1 MVSLISFGVQLRE
14 RPERVGLLEPLLRQ
28 PGGASIGQLMAAL
41 GERRDV
47 ISDDLEA
54 MRDEMGLPVR
64 WDPESGTYRL
74 EAETPSGEPRP
85 EGCDL
90 ALLYRAIALEE
101 YLYVTFTTGSGETRR
116 LHALPGKVRKVRGV
130 RQTKL
135 RERSGAW
142 RMVELKA
149 IREVAEA
156 FGSNK

>member
-1 MVSLISFGVQLRE
+1 MVTILSVGGRLME
-14 RPERVGLLEPLLRQ
+14 RPERVALVEPLLRQ
-28 PGGASIGQLMAAL
+28 PGGATMGQLMTAL
-41 GERRDV
+41 RERRDI

-64 WDPESGTYRL
+64 WDPDTGTYRL
-74 EAETPSGEPRP
+74 DAEPAGGQPRP

-101 YLYVTFTTGSGETRR
+101 YLYVTFTTASGDTMR
-116 LHALPGKVRKVRGV
+116 LHALPGKVRTVRGV
-130 RQTKL
+130 RQVKL

-142 RMVELKA
+142 RVVDLEA

-156 FGSNK
+156 FGINK

>member
-1 MVSLISFGVQLRE
+1 MVSLISFRVRLME
-14 RPERVGLLEPLLRQ
+14 RSERVAVLEPLLRQ
-28 PGGASIGQLMAAL
+28 PGGATIGRLMAAL
-41 GERRDV
+41 GERRDI

-54 MRDEMGLPVR
+54 MRDELGLPVR

-74 EAETPSGEPRP
+74 EAKTAGEGARP

-90 ALLYRAIALEE
+90 VLLYRAIALEE

-130 RQTKL
+130 RQVKL

-142 RMVELKA
+142 RMVELEA

-156 FGSNK
+156 FGINK

>member
-1 MVSLISFGVQLRE
+1 MVSLISLRVRLME
-14 RPERVGLLEPLLRQ
+14 RPERVALLEPLLRQ
-28 PGGASIGQLMAAL
+28 PGGATIGQLMAAV
-41 GERRDV
+41 GERRDI

-74 EAETPSGEPRP
+74 EAEAPSGEPRP

-130 RQTKL
+130 RQIKL

-142 RMVELKA
+142 RMIELEA
-149 IREVAEA
+149 IREVTEA
-156 FGSNK
+156 FGINK

>member
-1 MVSLISFGVQLRE
+1 
-14 RPERVGLLEPLLRQ
+14 
-28 PGGASIGQLMAAL
+28 MAVL
-41 GERRDV
+41 GERRDI

-64 WDPESGTYRL
+64 WDPASGTYHL
-74 EAETPSGEPRP
+74 GAEAAGEAPRP

-130 RQTKL
+130 RQVKL

-142 RMVELKA
+142 RMVELEA

-156 FGSNK
+156 FGINK

>member
-1 MVSLISFGVQLRE
+1 MVSLPGFRVRLRD
-14 RPERVGLLEPLLRQ
+14 RPERVALLAPLLRQ
-28 PGGASIGQLMAAL
+28 PGGATIGQLMAAL
-41 GERRDV
+41 GERRDI

-54 MRDEMGLPVR
+54 MRDELSLPVR
-64 WDPESGTYRL
+64 RDPESGTYHL
-74 EAETPSGEPRP
+74 GEEAASEVPRP

-116 LHALPGKVRKVRGV
+116 LHALPGRVRKVRGV
-130 RQTKL
+130 RQVKL

-142 RMVELKA
+142 RMVELEA

-156 FGSNK
+156 FGSNR